1 MMIASNFVQ
10 SIEGSSHTA
19 GTTMAPSPLS
29 APPAIRSLGVR
40 SAYSL
45 EVTKAICLLSS
56 WEDMSERGSQSFR
69 VFSFQFHVFSFKFQV
84 SDFSAPGGD
93 APMAQSFGF
102 RICFEFRVSIFGF
115 C

>member
-45 EVTKAICLLSS
+45 EVTKAIYLLSS
-56 WEDMSERGSQSFR
+56 WGDMSERGSQSFQ
-69 VFSFQFHVFSFKFQV
+69 VFSFQFQVSSFKIRV
-84 SDFSAPGGD
+84 A
-93 APMAQSFGF
+93 SFGF
-102 RICFEFRVSIFGF
+102 LRPWRRCAHGAELRISNLFRI
-115 C
+115 